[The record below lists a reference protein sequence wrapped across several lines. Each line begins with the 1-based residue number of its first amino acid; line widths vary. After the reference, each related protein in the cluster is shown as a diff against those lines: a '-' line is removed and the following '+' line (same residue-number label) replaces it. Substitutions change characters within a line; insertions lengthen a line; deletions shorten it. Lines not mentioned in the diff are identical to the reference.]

1 MDRRAIAL
9 FASTVL
15 VISAT
20 IPPRAR
26 EAEGT
31 VVAIDHTA
39 SLITLDDGIRYVLPD
54 THDYAPLQPG
64 MQVHL
69 LYLA

>member
-1 MDRRAIAL
+1 MRG
-9 FASTVL
+9 
-15 VISAT
+15 
-20 IPPRAR
+20 
-26 EAEGT
+26 AEGI
-31 VVAIDHTA
+31 VASIDPMGA
-39 SLITLDDGIRYVLPD
+39 MLTLDDGTRYVLPD

>member
-9 FASTVL
+9 FASSML

-20 IPPRAR
+20 IPPRAQ
-26 EAEGT
+26 EAEGI
-31 VVAIDHTA
+31 VASIDRTGA
-39 SLITLDDGIRYVLPD
+39 LLTLDDGTRYALPD